1 MLKAAK
7 DNWQNAFERTLENA
21 ERASIRDF
29 TNYYKTE
36 SDKAIGLML
45 QKNSINEQDLLGVFT
60 KDGFGKLYEGLYER
74 IGLTFANWYAKNFDK
89 YLKKGVSANQFQDP
103 WRAAFRN
110 EGILIGAQR
119 VTLVQGTAKKTLIK
133 VYRQLSSDPVF
144 ASEGEVVKAKM
155 LRQQFD
161 KYNKYQAE
169 RLVRTEATNA
179 ANAATMQ
186 SAKDIF
192 PGADMQ
198 KEWISASDTRTRR
211 LANNDF
217 ADHAVMN
224 GVVVDFDKPFEVPT
238 KRGIEYLMRPGSING
253 SAGNIINCR
262 CSVAPFPKE
271 NAQTINIIEEIGIGI
286 SIGQA
291 EALIS
296 RNIDEV
302 KPNPSK
308 IVVKPPKTKPPIA
321 GEVVDDTLKAK
332 KEAMRPDSWNDVVP
346 SGTKLNDDYLAL
358 LEAKPNLIGTHT
370 RSYQSFNLINIDIRR
385 YNSETMGKVLAHE
398 FGHLIHQT
406 KGWCVLSGGRWSKSI
421 DEVHNFYKSQRNKI
435 GINKRGAEKFKYFK
449 DIDNFSLT
457 HRDSIR
463 SQFPNLTDKQFNES
477 YAAVADYFGA
487 MTKNA
492 VGWGHSN
499 SYYSSV
505 EWRHAE
511 MLAHSFENK
520 YQGNEVFKKLFPEI
534 YEDTIKWIEQ
544 LIAL

>member
-1 MLKAAK
+1 MLKAVK
-7 DNWQNAFERTLENA
+7 DTWQNAFERTLDNA
-21 ERASIRDF
+21 ERASVRDF

-36 SDKAIGLML
+36 TDKAIGIML

-60 KDGFGKLYEGLYER
+60 LDGFSKRYEALYES

-89 YLKKGVSANQFQDP
+89 YITKGVSPSQFQEP
-103 WRAAFRN
+103 WRAAFRSL
-110 EGILIGAQR
+110 GLSVGAQR
-119 VTLVQGTAKKTLIK
+119 VNLVQGTAKKTLIK
-133 VYRQLSSDPVF
+133 VFRQLSNDPMF
-144 ASEGEVVKAKM
+144 QTEGEVVKSRM
-155 LRQQFD
+155 LKQKFN
-161 KYNKYQAE
+161 KYNTYQAK
-169 RLVRTEATNA
+169 RLVRTEATYA
-179 ANAATMQ
+179 ANAATYR
-186 SAKDIF
+186 SAQDIF
-192 PGADMQ
+192 PGADMT
-198 KEWISASDTRTRR
+198 KEWITAMDGRERDWHGA
-211 LANNDF
+211 AN
-217 ADHAVMN
+217 
-224 GVVVDFDKPFEVPT
+224 GQKVDFNKPFIVMGESVM
-238 KRGIEYLMRPGSING
+238 YPGLG
-253 SAGNIINCR
+253 SAANVINCR
-262 CSVAPFPKE
+262 CSMAPYPKP
-271 NAQTINIIEEIGIGI
+271 NANTTTLIDQIGIGV
-286 SIGQA
+286 SVGQA
-291 EALIS
+291 ESLIG
-296 RNIDEV
+296 RNVDSA
-302 KPNPSK
+302 KPKPSK
-308 IVVKPPKTKPPIA
+308 IVVKPPQPKQPVA
-321 GEVVDDTLKAK
+321 GEVADNTLKAK
-332 KEAMRPDSWNDVVP
+332 KEAMRPDGWNDVVP

-358 LEAKPNLIGTHT
+358 LETKPNLIGTHT

>member
-110 EGILIGAQR
+110 EGILVGAQR

-198 KEWISASDTRTRR
+198 KEWISANDERTRGWHR
-211 LANNDF
+211 ISNISEPI
-217 ADHAVMN
+217 
-224 GVVVDFDKPFEVPT
+224 VDFDKPFIVMGE
-238 KRGIEYLMRPGSING
+238 ELMRPGDPRG
-253 SAGNIINCR
+253 SAKNVINCR

-286 SIGQA
+286 A
-291 EALIS
+291 
-296 RNIDEV
+296 
-302 KPNPSK
+302 
-308 IVVKPPKTKPPIA
+308 
-321 GEVVDDTLKAK
+321 
-332 KEAMRPDSWNDVVP
+332 
-346 SGTKLNDDYLAL
+346 
-358 LEAKPNLIGTHT
+358 
-370 RSYQSFNLINIDIRR
+370 
-385 YNSETMGKVLAHE
+385 
-398 FGHLIHQT
+398 
-406 KGWCVLSGGRWSKSI
+406 
-421 DEVHNFYKSQRNKI
+421 
-435 GINKRGAEKFKYFK
+435 
-449 DIDNFSLT
+449 
-457 HRDSIR
+457 
-463 SQFPNLTDKQFNES
+463 
-477 YAAVADYFGA
+477 FGA
-487 MTKNA
+487 A
-492 VGWGHSN
+492 Q
-499 SYYSSV
+499 
-505 EWRHAE
+505 E
-511 MLAHSFENK
+511 
-520 YQGNEVFKKLFPEI
+520 
-534 YEDTIKWIEQ
+534 
-544 LIAL
+544 LIT